1 MGVCQRLFWPLFLE
15 CVMTSYWLHVD
26 RQAQEG
32 DLRRLQIITSDELSL
47 LEDLRG
53 PFDKLEDALKTA
65 KSLIESIVD
74 KVLERLR
81 TEKPRSFATFPT
93 SSQAPEK

>member
-1 MGVCQRLFWPLFLE
+1 MEYLTGFWVH
-15 CVMTSYWLHVD
+15 CD

-32 DLRRLQIITSDELSL
+32 DLRRMQILVSDELSL
-47 LEDLRG
+47 PQDLRG
-53 PFDKLEDALKTA
+53 PYDKLEDALKTA
-65 KSLIESIVD
+65 KSLIEGIVD

-81 TEKPRSFATFPT
+81 AEKPKQFATFPT

>member
-1 MGVCQRLFWPLFLE
+1 MSTFTRFWVHF
-15 CVMTSYWLHVD
+15 D

-32 DLRRLQIITSDELSL
+32 DLRRMQILTSDELSL
-47 LEDLRG
+47 PQDLRG

-65 KSLIESIVD
+65 KSLIESVVD

-93 SSQAPEK
+93 GSQTTEE

>member
-1 MGVCQRLFWPLFLE
+1 M
-15 CVMTSYWLHVD
+15 S
-26 RQAQEG
+26 
-32 DLRRLQIITSDELSL
+32 SDELSL
-47 LEDLRG
+47 PQDLRG

-81 TEKPRSFATFPT
+81 AEKPKQFATFPT
-93 SSQAPEK
+93 SGQAPEK